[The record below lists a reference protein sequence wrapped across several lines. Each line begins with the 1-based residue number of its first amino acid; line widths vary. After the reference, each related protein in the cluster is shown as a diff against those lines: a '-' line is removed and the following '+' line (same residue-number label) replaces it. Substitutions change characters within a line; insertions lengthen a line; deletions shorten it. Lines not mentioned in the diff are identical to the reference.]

1 MSISEQDKKPTA
13 IIKIDKDFIVGETDP
28 RLFSSFIEQM
38 GRAVYGGIYEPTH
51 PTADENGFRGDVKSL
66 INELMVPSIR
76 YPGGNFVSGYN
87 WEDGIGPK
95 ELRPTRLETAWLE
108 TETNEIGTDEFL
120 TYCESM
126 GIQPLMTVNLGT
138 ATAIDAKNLVEYCNF
153 KGGTYYS
160 DLRIKNG
167 HKEPYSIKT
176 WCLGNEMDGEWQI
189 GHKSAEEYGK
199 IAVEASRFMKAID
212 PTIETVL
219 CGSSSVGM
227 QTYPDW
233 EITVLDKAYDCVDY
247 ISLHEYFENNDND
260 TPSFVACPITAESHI
275 EQVAGI
281 CDAIQARK
289 RSKKKMML
297 SFDEWNVWNHTCD
310 DTRDPWSIAPPIL
323 EEKYT
328 MEDAL
333 VVGGMFI
340 VLLRHCDRVKIACLA
355 QLVNIIAP
363 IMTKNGGAAWR
374 QTTFYPF
381 RDVSLE
387 GRGTVLDL
395 RLKSP
400 TYQCKRFGE
409 VPTVDAAAVENTN
422 GDISI
427 FAVNRAESCSLP
439 IEIDLSSFGVDN
451 TAIITHTALK
461 SDSPYDGN
469 TAEEPNRVIPVE
481 ETAPT
486 LTNGIVSGVLLP
498 FSWNT
503 ITVKRSR
510 KGGN

>member
-1 MSISEQDKKPTA
+1 
-13 IIKIDKDFIVGETDP
+13 
-28 RLFSSFIEQM
+28 
-38 GRAVYGGIYEPTH
+38 
-51 PTADENGFRGDVKSL
+51 
-66 INELMVPSIR
+66 
-76 YPGGNFVSGYN
+76 
-87 WEDGIGPK
+87 
-95 ELRPTRLETAWLE
+95 
-108 TETNEIGTDEFL
+108 
-120 TYCESM
+120 M
-126 GIQPLMTVNLGT
+126 GIQLLMTVNLGT

-167 HKEPYSIKT
+167 HKEPYGIKT

-189 GHKSAEEYGK
+189 GHMSAEEYGK
-199 IAVEASRFMKAID
+199 IAVEATRFMKAVD

-233 EITVLDKAYDCVDY
+233 EIAVLDKAYDCVDY

-289 RSKKKMML
+289 RTKKKMML
-297 SFDEWNVWNHTCD
+297 SFDEWNVWKHVCD
-310 DTRDPWSIAPPIL
+310 APQEPWSIAPPIL
-323 EEKYT
+323 EEKYV

-333 VVGGMFI
+333 VVGGMLI

-363 IMTKNGGAAWR
+363 IMTKNGGGVWC
-374 QTTFYPF
+374 QTTYYPF
-381 RDVSLE
+381 RDVSVN
-387 GRGTVLDL
+387 GRGSVLDI
-395 RLKSP
+395 RVKSP

-409 VPTVDAAAVENTN
+409 VSTVDAAAVKKPN

-439 IEIDLSSFGVDN
+439 FEIDLSSFGITENAV
-451 TAIITHTALK
+451 ITHTSLTA
-461 SDSPYDGN
+461 DSPYDGN
-469 TAEEPNRVIPVE
+469 TTEEPERVVPVE
-481 ETAPT
+481 QAVPT
-486 LTNGIVSGVLLP
+486 VSNGIISGTLPP
-498 FSWNT
+498 FSWNMIT
-503 ITVKRSR
+503 IKN
-510 KGGN
+510 KEKEDG